1 MTFAIQ
7 SGEYSADDL
16 NARADAFIT
25 TLPEFIRTMDT
36 ATFSQLV
43 ESAIEQLEKEPKSI
57 AERANKLKDLV
68 FEHGSDFDRDKKTI
82 SALKSADQN
91 SLADLLFN
99 TINEDSRKMVN
110 SLMFAEQHK
119 NKQNRISSFDDIKSW
134 KKSRI
139 YQ

>member
-1 MTFAIQ
+1 M
-7 SGEYSADDL
+7 
-16 NARADAFIT
+16 
-25 TLPEFIRTMDT
+25 
-36 ATFSQLV
+36 
-43 ESAIEQLEKEPKSI
+43 EKEPKSI

-68 FEHGSDFDRDKKTI
+68 FEHSADFDRDKKTI

-99 TINEDSRKMVN
+99 TINESSRKMVN
-110 SLMFAEQHK
+110 SLMFAEQHN
-119 NKQNRISSFDDIKSW
+119 NKENYISSFDDIKSW